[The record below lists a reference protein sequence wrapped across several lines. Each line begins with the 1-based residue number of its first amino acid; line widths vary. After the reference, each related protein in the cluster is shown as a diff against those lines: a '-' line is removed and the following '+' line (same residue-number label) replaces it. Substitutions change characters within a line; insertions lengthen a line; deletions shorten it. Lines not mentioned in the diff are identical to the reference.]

1 VIKTKINLITN
12 FYKMKVLGTL
22 LGFAFIISLVAGISY
37 LISMFIIAF
46 LVNYLSASFNSDFRV
61 ETLQVFIIIILLN
74 FVAWIFKNKK

>member
-1 VIKTKINLITN
+1 
-12 FYKMKVLGTL
+12 MKVLGTL